1 MIARDLAPRLTN
13 AQKTQKERRE
23 DLTLAKAPRT
33 QRQGYGLNGGGAMMK
48 DGMIITVNGLPACAE
63 HADRP

>member
-1 MIARDLAPRLTN
+1 MIARDLAPRLTE

-33 QRQGYGLNGGGAMMK
+33 QRLGYGGGAMMK